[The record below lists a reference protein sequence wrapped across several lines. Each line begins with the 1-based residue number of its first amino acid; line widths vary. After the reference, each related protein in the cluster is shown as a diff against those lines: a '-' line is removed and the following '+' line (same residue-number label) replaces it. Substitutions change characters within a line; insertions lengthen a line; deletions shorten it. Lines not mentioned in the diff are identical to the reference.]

1 MISRLDAWLT
11 PARRRLIHQ
20 TIGGIAAV
28 LVVIG
33 VAPQATIT
41 PWVAVAS
48 SALGVASMVL
58 SVIKTR
64 RPDMAGVYAALAA
77 LIASLAGAGVLETG
91 AAQRWTEILAAAVT
105 TVGPWI
111 AAARTDPATPTG
123 EPSAEY
129 RASGY
134 AGRHREED

>member
-1 MISRLDAWLT
+1 MISRIDAWLT

-20 TIGGIAAV
+20 TVGALGAL
-28 LVVIG
+28 LVVAR
-33 VAPQATIT
+33 VAPQDVVA
-41 PWVAVAS
+41 PWVTVAS
-48 SALGVASMVL
+48 CALGVGSMVL

-64 RPDMAGVYAALAA
+64 RPDMAGAYAVLAA
-77 LIASLAGAGVLETG
+77 LIASLAGAGVLESG
-91 AAQRWTEILAAAVT
+91 AAQRWTEILASAVT
-105 TVGPWI
+105 MIGPWI
-111 AAARTDPATPTG
+111 AAARTDPGTPTG

>member
-48 SALGVASMVL
+48 SALSVARD
-58 SVIKTR
+58 R
-64 RPDMAGVYAALAA
+64 REHD
-77 LIASLAGAGVLETG
+77 
-91 AAQRWTEILAAAVT
+91 
-105 TVGPWI
+105 
-111 AAARTDPATPTG
+111 TD
-123 EPSAEY
+123 
-129 RASGY
+129 
-134 AGRHREED
+134 HDL